1 MVNLRF
7 RACFQIVALPLIL
20 FCSGL
25 SADWR
30 PYHARYEVY
39 RNGKLTGELEIT
51 YEQDGNHW
59 NISSEGTGT
68 RGLAHFLRAKENEY
82 AEGTFEQGRFRPVS
96 YTYYKR
102 VAGNDDLW
110 TAGFDWR
117 QGTVDITRGR
127 KVLTLDTTPETVDA
141 LSLKLELRRRLRDRD
156 PDLVF
161 MQVDDDKIKEM
172 VYRVLESEEI
182 ETPLGCLQATPVERI
197 HLGGTRFSRSW
208 HAPQLDFIMVRLEH
222 GKSNGDD
229 IEMHIVE
236 LKLDQQNV
244 KPVSG
249 CAAPRVSG

>member
-1 MVNLRF
+1 
-7 RACFQIVALPLIL
+7 
-20 FCSGL
+20 
-25 SADWR
+25 
-30 PYHARYEVY
+30 VY

-51 YEQDGNHW
+51 YEQNGNRW

-82 AEGTFEQGRFRPVS
+82 AEGTFVQGRFQPIS

-110 TAGFDWR
+110 TAGFDWD
-117 QGTVDITRGR
+117 QGTVDITRGK
-127 KVLTLDTTPETVDA
+127 KVLTLDTASGTVDA

-172 VYRVLESEEI
+172 VYRVLEPEEI
-182 ETPLGCLQATPVERI
+182 ETRLGCLLTTPVERI

-208 HAPQLDFIMVRLEH
+208 HAPELDFIMVRLEH

-229 IEMHIVE
+229 IEMRIAE
-236 LKLDQQNV
+236 LKFDQQKV
-244 KPVSG
+244 KSGSG
-249 CAAPRVSG
+249 CAAPQASG